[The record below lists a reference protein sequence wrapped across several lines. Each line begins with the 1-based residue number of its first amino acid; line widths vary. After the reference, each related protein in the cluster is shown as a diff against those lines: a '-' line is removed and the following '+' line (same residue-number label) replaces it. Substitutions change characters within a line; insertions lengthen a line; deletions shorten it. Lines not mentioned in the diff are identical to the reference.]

1 MMKYEDLDRQQML
14 NQRYYSFK
22 ITAAGANRLLYWIM
36 HCDCATISA
45 ERNHASSFIQE
56 IGLDQYE
63 QLNKASRNSKDVK
76 ELLDHYRVPNRINKA
91 NTNKLANKL
100 SALSYGYIRVK
111 GMYQEKG
118 MDKPTAEESFF
129 VFDRLNKGTLKQDML
144 KLANQL
150 HQDSISF
157 AKAGTQKF
165 ALLDTTPF
173 SALPNQLLHG
183 PSGKVIEQFNHIR
196 YEGYIKPEVE
206 PFYEETEE
214 QKEARKLRRKL
225 EEDRKF
231 LMFFSQIRGKK
242 LAWVNVQEINAAA
255 KQKDFELFFTEE
267 GQYGLRSGNLYSIL
281 SNTRLALAAEPELL

>member
-14 NQRYYSFK
+14 KQNYWSTR

-36 HCDCATISA
+36 NCDCATISA

-56 IGLDQYE
+56 IGLNQYE
-63 QLNKASRNSKDVK
+63 QLNKLSAKSIEAKQ
-76 ELLDHYRVPNRINKA
+76 LLEQYRIPNQVNKA
-91 NTNKLANKL
+91 NTRKLANKL
-100 SALSYGYIRVK
+100 SAMSYGYIRVK

-118 MDKPTAEESFF
+118 MDKPNAEESFF
-129 VFDRLNKGTLKQDML
+129 VFDRLNKGILRQDML
-144 KLANQL
+144 KLANQF
-150 HQDSISF
+150 HQDSISY

-173 SALPNQLLHG
+173 NELPNQPLHG

-267 GQYGLRSGNLYSIL
+267 GQYGLRGGNLYSIL
-281 SNTRLALAAEPELL
+281 SNTRLALAAKPELL

>member
-1 MMKYEDLDRQQML
+1 MMKYEDLDRQRML
-14 NQRYYSFK
+14 NQYYSATR

-45 ERNHASSFIQE
+45 ERNHTSSFIQE
-56 IGLDQYE
+56 IGLDQYAL
-63 QLNKASRNSKDVK
+63 LNETSNSSLEAK
-76 ELLDHYRVPNRINKA
+76 ELLEQYRVPNQVNKA
-91 NTNKLANKL
+91 NTRKLANKL
-100 SALSYGYIRVK
+100 SALSYGYIRIK

-144 KLANQL
+144 KLANQF

-165 ALLDTTPF
+165 ALLETTPF
-173 SALPNQLLHG
+173 SDLPNQPLHG
-183 PSGKVIEQFNHIR
+183 PNGKVIEQFNHIR

-242 LAWVNVQEINAAA
+242 LAWVNIQEINAAA
-255 KQKDFELFFTEE
+255 KQKDFELYFTEK
-267 GQYGLRSGNLYSIL
+267 GQYGLRSSNLYSIL
-281 SNTRLALAAEPELL
+281 SNARLALAAEPELL

>member
-14 NQRYYSFK
+14 KQNYWATR
-22 ITAAGANRLLYWIM
+22 ITAAGANRLRYWIM

-56 IGLDQYE
+56 IGLEQYAK
-63 QLNKASRNSKDVK
+63 LNELSRTSAEAR
-76 ELLDHYRVPNRINKA
+76 ELLDHYRIPNSVNKS
-91 NTNKLANKL
+91 NTRKLANKL
-100 SALSYGYIRVK
+100 SAMSYGYIRVK

-144 KLANQL
+144 KLANQF

-165 ALLDTTPF
+165 ALLETTPF
-173 SALPNQLLHG
+173 SEAPNQPLHG

-242 LAWVNVQEINAAA
+242 LAWVNVKEINAAA

-267 GQYGLRSGNLYSIL
+267 GQYGLRGGNLFSIL
-281 SNTRLALAAEPELL
+281 SKTRLALAAEPELL